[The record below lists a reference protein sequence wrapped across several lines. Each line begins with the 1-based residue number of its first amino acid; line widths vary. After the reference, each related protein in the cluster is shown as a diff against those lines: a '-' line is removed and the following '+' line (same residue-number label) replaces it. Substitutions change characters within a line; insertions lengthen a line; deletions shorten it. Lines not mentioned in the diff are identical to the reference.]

1 MFEVD
6 NLLPHEGGE
15 QLEGEE
21 HAGLVVG
28 PAGHRVVLGEVLGR
42 NVQKR
47 TPELLIVADVQT
59 HICSNFLRICSKS
72 VLFNTKQEKRQ
83 FFMILAQFDNIIRV
97 LHVFMAF

>member
-42 NVQKR
+42 NVQKQ
-47 TPELLIVADVQT
+47 TPELLKVADVQT
-59 HICSNFLRICSKS
+59 HVCTKFSRICSKS
-72 VLFNTKQEKRQ
+72 VLFNAKQESRH
-83 FFMILAQFDNIIRV
+83 FFP
-97 LHVFMAF
+97 